1 MAFLASWRLSKF
13 GFGLTRRRTVAA
25 CLILLPVLCLSAW
38 LLASA
43 RHTWL
48 ELTDEGTGRRI
59 VSRLLPDGEKV
70 VLTWTNSLFR
80 LPVTEVFVAGNGILT
95 LTEITFADPTGREP
109 PRVKPADVDDL
120 YQTGG
125 PFKAEGLSR
134 PFSRIV
140 FRVGEIGNPTI
151 RVGSYEV
158 QFAREVGFGGAVLL
172 AARRPSLRERIL
184 GWFSS

>member
-1 MAFLASWRLSKF
+1 MRSRHRAL
-13 GFGLTRRRTVAA
+13 AA
-25 CLILLPVLCLSAW
+25 CLILLAVLCLFAW
-38 LLASA
+38 LLAPS

-48 ELTDEGTGRRI
+48 ELRDEGTGRKI
-59 VSRLLPDGEKV
+59 VSRFLPDGEKV

-95 LTEITFADPTGREP
+95 LTAITFADPSGREP
-109 PRVKPADVDDL
+109 PRVKPADVNDL

-134 PFSRIV
+134 PLSRVV

-151 RVGSYEV
+151 RVGGSSV
-158 QFAREVGFGGAVLL
+158 QLAREVGFGGAVLL
-172 AARRPSLRERIL
+172 VTRRPSLHERIL
-184 GWFSS
+184 GWFSRDGAS